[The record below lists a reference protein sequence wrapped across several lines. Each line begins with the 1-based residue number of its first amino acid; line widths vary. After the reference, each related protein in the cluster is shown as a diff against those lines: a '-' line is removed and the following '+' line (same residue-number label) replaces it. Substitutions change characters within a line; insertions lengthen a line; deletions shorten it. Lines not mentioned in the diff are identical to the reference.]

1 MKKSY
6 AWDDLPKED
15 YKAINKLDEAEKKDF
30 ASQLVEVFS
39 QSAYELDLDYDLFFR
54 SLINRHPRLS
64 RSKALCAIWMGV
76 TGQLC
81 RVYDKVR
88 AHDILARDGF
98 IYEFYKFQAERRP

>member
-1 MKKSY
+1 MEKSY

-15 YKAINKLDEAEKKDF
+15 YKPISRLDLSEKKQF
-30 ASQLVEVFS
+30 ASELVEVFN
-39 QSAYELDLDYDLFFR
+39 QSAYELDLDYDLFFK
-54 SLINRHPRLS
+54 SLINRYPKLS

-88 AHDILARDGF
+88 AHDILAKDGF
-98 IYEFYKFQAERRP
+98 IQEFFKFQISKLP